1 MQIPEPRDP
10 VAAVQSE
17 LPDVLQDTKEFRGE
31 LTLVVLPEQ
40 IVEVARYLRDTPGLV
55 YNFLSDISSVDYYP
69 DYYSRPGR
77 FGVCYHLYS
86 MLYNR
91 RIRVK
96 VYLQEDDPRVPTLT
110 GLWPAANFLERE
122 ILDMMGITFD
132 GHPDPRRVLLP
143 ADWDGYPL
151 RRDYP
156 LGYETPQFSFNWEEI
171 QKHKPVAKE

>member
-1 MQIPEPRDP
+1 MQIPEPRNP
-10 VAAVQSE
+10 VEALKTD
-17 LPDVLQDTKEFRGE
+17 LPDSVQDTKEFRGE
-31 LTLVVLPEQ
+31 LTIVVLPEH
-40 IVEVARYLRDTPGLV
+40 VVDVARYLRDTPGLI

-77 FGVCYHLYS
+77 FAVCYHLYS
-86 MLYNR
+86 LLYNR
-91 RIRVK
+91 RIRIK
-96 VYLQEDDPRVPTLT
+96 TYLPEDDPRVPTVT

-143 ADWDGYPL
+143 ADWDGYPA

-171 QKHKPVAKE
+171 QRHKPFAKE

>member
-10 VAAVQSE
+10 VAALQTAM
-17 LPDVLQDTKEFRGE
+17 PDAVQDTKEFGGE
-31 LTLVVLPEQ
+31 LTIIVLPEHLLGVMQ
-40 IVEVARYLRDTPGLV
+40 RLRDDAGLV
-55 YNFLSDISSVDYYP
+55 YNFLSDISTVDYYP

-86 MLYNR
+86 LLYNR

-96 VYLQEDDPRVPTLT
+96 VYLQEDDPRVPSVT

-122 ILDMMGITFD
+122 SLDMMGITFD

-143 ADWDGYPL
+143 ADWDGHPA

-156 LGYETPQFSFNWEEI
+156 LGYETPMFTFNVDEI
-171 QKHKPVAKE
+171 MKSKPFAKE

>member
-10 VAAVQSE
+10 VEALQGALPEAV
-17 LPDVLQDTKEFRGE
+17 QDTKEFRGE
-31 LTLVVLPEQ
+31 LTI
-40 IVEVARYLRDTPGLV
+40 IVDSERIIDVMRYLRDTAGLV

-86 MLYNR
+86 LLYNR
-91 RIRVK
+91 RLRVK
-96 VYLQEDDPRVPTLT
+96 VYLHEDDPRVQSVT
-110 GLWPAANFLERE
+110 GLWPSANFLERE
-122 ILDMMGITFD
+122 ILDVMGITFD

-156 LGYETPQFSFNWEEI
+156 LGYETPMFTFNVDEI
-171 QKHKPVAKE
+171 KKHKPFAKE

>member
-1 MQIPEPRDP
+1 MQIPEAQDP
-10 VAAVQSE
+10 VAALQTA
-17 LPDVLQDTKEFRGE
+17 LPDAVQDTKQFRNE
-31 LTLVVLPEQ
+31 LTVIVQPQQVIDVL
-40 IVEVARYLRDTPGLV
+40 RFLRDTPGLV

-86 MLYNR
+86 LLYSR

-96 VYLQEDDPRVPTLT
+96 AYLPEDDPRVPTAT
-110 GLWPAANFLERE
+110 VLWPAANFLERE

-132 GHPDPRRVLLP
+132 GHPDPRRLLLP
-143 ADWDGYPL
+143 ADWEGYPA

-156 LGYETPQFSFNWEEI
+156 LGYETPMFTFNVDEI
-171 QKHKPVAKE
+171 KKHKPFARE